1 MEGMEGRARN
11 ANRLL
16 LVPSTSIGVP
26 LTHHTHPPQERFEKE
41 PAAPRSRRGRPLGPS
56 LLSWLGEVLDL

>member
-16 LVPSTSIGVP
+16 LVPSSSIGVP
-26 LTHHTHPPQERFEKE
+26 FTFIRTPHRNGSKKSPQRPNRE
-41 PAAPRSRRGRPLGPS
+41 GRPLGPG
-56 LLSWLGEVLDL
+56 LGAR

>member
-16 LVPSTSIGVP
+16 LVPITSIGVP
-26 LTHHTHPPQERFEKE
+26 FTFIRTPHRNGSKERLLRPSRGGVGHWDRGSAPLSPPT
-41 PAAPRSRRGRPLGPS
+41 
-56 LLSWLGEVLDL
+56 